1 MTRVGFVGVGAMG
14 EPMAANLLK
23 KGFEVGILKHRRA
36 EPASRL
42 SALGAK
48 VQTDAGALA
57 RTSDVIV
64 LSLPASRQVE
74 AVMSGPGGIV
84 AHAPSGSVIVDCSTS
99 DPASTRALGAQLAAR
114 GVGLVDAGMT
124 RGVAGAKQGTLA
136 FFLGG
141 ELRHIDQAMPVLKAM
156 GDTFVHVGPL
166 GHGHTAKVISNVLS
180 YGTVAL
186 VNEAFMLGARSGVD
200 PKLLFDALM
209 QGAPSKALEAF
220 GPRMVSG
227 EYEPPRVTVEHVCD
241 DMVMLQSLAANG
253 SAPTFMLSVAQE
265 IYRMLQLRGEG
276 QADMSKVAE
285 LWRGASPA
293 AAKG

>member
-1 MTRVGFVGVGAMG
+1 MTRVGFVGIGAMG
-14 EPMAANLLK
+14 VAANLLK
-23 KGFEVGILKHRRA
+23 KGFEVAVLKHRRA
-36 EPASRL
+36 EPVTRL
-42 SALGAK
+42 SALGAQ
-48 VQTDAGALA
+48 VQADAGALA
-57 RTSDVIV
+57 QAADVVV

-74 AVMSGPGGIV
+74 GVMSGPDGIV
-84 AHAPSGSVIVDCSTS
+84 AHVPSGSLIIDCSTS
-99 DPASTRALGAQLAAR
+99 DPTSTRALGAQLAAR
-114 GVGLVDAGMT
+114 GVGMVDAGMT

-136 FFLGG
+136 FFLVGAQ
-141 ELRHIDQAMPVLKAM
+141 RHIDQAMPVLKAM
-156 GDTFVHVGPL
+156 GDTFVHLGPL
-166 GHGHTAKVISNVLS
+166 GHGHTVKVISNVLS

-200 PKLLFDALM
+200 PRLLFDALM

-220 GPRMVSG
+220 GPRMVAG

-285 LWRGASPA
+285 LWRGASPPP
-293 AAKG
+293 AKG